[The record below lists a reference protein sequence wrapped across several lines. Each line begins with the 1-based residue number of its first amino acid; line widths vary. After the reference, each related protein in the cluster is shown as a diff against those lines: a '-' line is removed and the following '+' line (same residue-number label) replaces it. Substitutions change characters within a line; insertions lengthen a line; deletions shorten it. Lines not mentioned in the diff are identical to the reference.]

1 MNFLKNPR
9 FLADRGGKD
18 KGEPCPFWL
27 LISISSLFFFGSFA
41 IGLSNHVY
49 DVPRF
54 TPDVVL
60 FRNYEI
66 GGLYQI
72 QVEIRV
78 QQLCVQKSAP
88 LMDFE
93 MRYAVS
99 SRNLAQVGRYMV
111 CPHYLHHFY
120 SSQVVHRISANQL

>member
-1 MNFLKNPR
+1 MGPQVNFLKNPR

-27 LISISSLFFFGSFA
+27 LISISSFFSGSFA
-41 IGLSNHVY
+41 IRLSKHVSN
-49 DVPRF
+49 VPRF

-72 QVEIRV
+72 QVAIQV
-78 QQLCVQKSAP
+78 LQLCVK
-88 LMDFE
+88 
-93 MRYAVS
+93 
-99 SRNLAQVGRYMV
+99 NLL
-111 CPHYLHHFY
+111 P
-120 SSQVVHRISANQL
+120 